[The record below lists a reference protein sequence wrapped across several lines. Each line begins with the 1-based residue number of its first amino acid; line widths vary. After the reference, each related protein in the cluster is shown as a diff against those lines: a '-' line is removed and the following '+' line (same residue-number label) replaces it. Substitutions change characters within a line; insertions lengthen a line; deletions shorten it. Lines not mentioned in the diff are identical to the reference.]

1 MNGLPAQT
9 KTGLIRWLMVL
20 AGIVI
25 VIAGLLTFVLPIP
38 IGLPLLAL
46 GLFILVRHS
55 QVARYAM
62 IKAARRHQGLRRLL
76 RRLRLLTPQPKRLY
90 AASEKPRR

>member
-1 MNGLPAQT
+1 MNVPRDTTNTTRSKVGVV
-9 KTGLIRWLMVL
+9 RWLMVL
-20 AGIVI
+20 TGIVI

-55 QVARYAM
+55 QVARYMM
-62 IKAARRHQGLRRLL
+62 IKAARRYPGLRRLL
-76 RRLRLLTPQPKRLY
+76 RRLQLLR
-90 AASEKPRR
+90 AAPT